1 MEEDDDGRRE
11 AAIASVPS
19 LQPNFTSKK
28 GLNPAQ
34 ISKFQELHRRR
45 LKIKAR
51 SKVKDKSKEKFSGTL
66 AEVGKYHGKDV
77 NAKCKEAMGEKS
89 IKIVEDS
96 RITLPISSLTDLSS
110 SQEDNLVG
118 HSLSKK
124 RQKLHWGYDL
134 SKCLLLLE
142 QTIGFN
148 AIANLTVWYHKCGIL
163 A

>member
-1 MEEDDDGRRE
+1 M
-11 AAIASVPS
+11 
-19 LQPNFTSKK
+19 
-28 GLNPAQ
+28 
-34 ISKFQELHRRR
+34 
-45 LKIKAR
+45 
-51 SKVKDKSKEKFSGTL
+51 
-66 AEVGKYHGKDV
+66 GKYHGKDN

-89 IKIVEDS
+89 IKTAEDP
-96 RITLPISSLTDLSS
+96 RITLSISSLTDLSS

-163 A
+163 VGYVSFLLLFDFVYFMFLLIVPIDQL

>member
-51 SKVKDKSKEKFSGTL
+51 SKVKDKSKGTL

-77 NAKCKEAMGEKS
+77 NAKCLIPRRDGKGNPICRDISFWSLQCCCHVRLLQNPLEAA
-89 IKIVEDS
+89 
-96 RITLPISSLTDLSS
+96 SLIYGSNIIDIYYEL
-110 SQEDNLVG
+110 
-118 HSLSKK
+118 
-124 RQKLHWGYDL
+124 R
-134 SKCLLLLE
+134 
-142 QTIGFN
+142 
-148 AIANLTVWYHKCGIL
+148 
-163 A
+163 

>member
-1 MEEDDDGRRE
+1 MEEDDGRRE
-11 AAIASVPS
+11 AAIASAPS

-51 SKVKDKSKEKFSGTL
+51 SKVKDKSKGTL

-89 IKIVEDS
+89 IKTAEDP
-96 RITLPISSLTDLSS
+96 RITLSISSLTDLSS

-118 HSLSKK
+118 HSLSIK
-124 RQKLHWGYDL
+124 RQKLHWGLDTKERWERK
-134 SKCLLLLE
+134 S
-142 QTIGFN
+142 N
-148 AIANLTVWYHKCGIL
+148 M
-163 A
+163 

>member
-51 SKVKDKSKEKFSGTL
+51 SKVKDKSKGTL

-124 RQKLHWGYDL
+124 RQKLHWGLDTKERWERK
-134 SKCLLLLE
+134 S
-142 QTIGFN
+142 N
-148 AIANLTVWYHKCGIL
+148 M
-163 A
+163 

>member
-1 MEEDDDGRRE
+1 MEEDDGRRE
-11 AAIASVPS
+11 AAIASAPS

-34 ISKFQELHRRR
+34 ISKFHELHRRR

-51 SKVKDKSKEKFSGTL
+51 SKVKDKSKGTL
-66 AEVGKYHGKDV
+66 AEVGKYHGKDN

-89 IKIVEDS
+89 IKTAEDP
-96 RITLPISSLTDLSS
+96 RITLSISSLTDLSS

-124 RQKLHWGYDL
+124 RQKLHWGLDTKERWERK
-134 SKCLLLLE
+134 S
-142 QTIGFN
+142 N
-148 AIANLTVWYHKCGIL
+148 M
-163 A
+163 

>member
-1 MEEDDDGRRE
+1 MMEEDDGRRE
-11 AAIASVPS
+11 AAIASAPS

-34 ISKFQELHRRR
+34 ISKFHELHRRR

-51 SKVKDKSKEKFSGTL
+51 SKVKDKSKGTL
-66 AEVGKYHGKDV
+66 AEVGKYHGKDD

-89 IKIVEDS
+89 IKTAEDP
-96 RITLPISSLTDLSS
+96 RITLSISSLTDLSS

-124 RQKLHWGYDL
+124 RQKLHWGLDTKERWERK
-134 SKCLLLLE
+134 S
-142 QTIGFN
+142 N
-148 AIANLTVWYHKCGIL
+148 M
-163 A
+163 